1 MASAPPPASTPPVPE
16 PPPPLG
22 SWPRFYLLVAVVH
35 IAVVAALIAFS
46 SAYRVPPVPR

>member
-1 MASAPPPASTPPVPE
+1 MASAPPPAGTPPVPE

-22 SWPRFYLLVAVVH
+22 SWARFYVLVAVVH

-46 SAYRVPPVPR
+46 SAYGVPAVPR